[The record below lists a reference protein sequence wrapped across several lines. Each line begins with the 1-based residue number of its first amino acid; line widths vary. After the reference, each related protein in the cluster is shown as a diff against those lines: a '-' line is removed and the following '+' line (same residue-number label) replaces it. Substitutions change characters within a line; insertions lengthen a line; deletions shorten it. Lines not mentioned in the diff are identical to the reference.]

1 MEVIEG
7 RYGPV
12 WYFENSARV
21 FYHSEDEIW
30 VSFLKAEKKERKRR
44 KLEKKGTAP
53 LTELCKGPMG
63 GEAVSRWKILQVL
76 RDRTRLVPKM

>member
-1 MEVIEG
+1 MIEG
-7 RYGPV
+7 RYGICLE
-12 WYFENSARV
+12 FGNRARV

-30 VSFLKAEKKERKRR
+30 VSFLKAEKRERKRR
-44 KLEKKGTAP
+44 KLEKKKGAAP